1 MRKSNHPSTISRVR
15 TPKTA
20 LIAAAQY
27 VGRILPQRPKARLP
41 SRPELPFHAAQSS
54 LVLGDAKKADALLA
68 GQFHFSGQLLDVA
81 PWTTPAPSRRFA
93 GWLHEFDWMQDLVA
107 GGSEAHHAKAR
118 VYVDDWIE
126 VYGRGNAFAFDPA
139 RLSRRL
145 FNWLSL
151 WSLTLSAP
159 GMEGLDMGLG
169 AKAQVLER
177 RRVSIVRQLTTLRGS
192 IKTVPQGLPRLTA
205 GCALALGGARLADG
219 KPQFLER
226 GLDLLDSELP
236 VQILPDGGHIS
247 RSPEVTAEALGQLL
261 TLDTIL
267 ASRGLEGSREL
278 SRAIDRLGPMV
289 AFFRRSGGE
298 LAPFHGGGEIDSK
311 KISDL
316 IKAAPGSPKAFGYG
330 PHIGFQRLESGGT
343 VLLIDTGEAPP
354 RPFDT
359 QAHLAPLAFDLSTEE
374 GPLITSCGFNSE
386 QPENWARPIRA
397 AAAHSTLVLDNRSPG
412 RLLKSDWKRRV
423 VGDVVDCVAGPVKA
437 TRKEQEAG
445 KWLESY
451 HEGYLGDYGLSHRR
465 RLFMPPDGHDVR
477 GEDSLYSPMGF
488 IPFRRDEVPFA
499 IRFHV
504 HPKVRVSLSQDNASA
519 LLIVDGRAGWRF
531 RTDGGQVMLE
541 DSVYLAVGT
550 SPVKTQQL
558 VIYGNAFCD
567 SDGESRSNRVRWSF
581 RKLKSAD
588 ARNRKKLTQTDIET
602 TTLPSTSGEANSGE
616 GAP

>member
-1 MRKSNHPSTISRVR
+1 
-15 TPKTA
+15 
-20 LIAAAQY
+20 
-27 VGRILPQRPKARLP
+27 
-41 SRPELPFHAAQSS
+41 
-54 LVLGDAKKADALLA
+54 
-68 GQFHFSGQLLDVA
+68 
-81 PWTTPAPSRRFA
+81 
-93 GWLHEFDWMQDLVA
+93 
-107 GGSEAHHAKAR
+107 
-118 VYVDDWIE
+118 
-126 VYGRGNAFAFDPA
+126 
-139 RLSRRL
+139 
-145 FNWLSL
+145 
-151 WSLTLSAP
+151 
-159 GMEGLDMGLG
+159 
-169 AKAQVLER
+169 
-177 RRVSIVRQLTTLRGS
+177 
-192 IKTVPQGLPRLTA
+192 
-205 GCALALGGARLADG
+205 
-219 KPQFLER
+219 
-226 GLDLLDSELP
+226 
-236 VQILPDGGHIS
+236 
-247 RSPEVTAEALGQLL
+247 
-261 TLDTIL
+261 
-267 ASRGLEGSREL
+267 
-278 SRAIDRLGPMV
+278 MV

-531 RTDGGQVMLE
+531 L
-541 DSVYLAVGT
+541 SL
-550 SPVKTQQL
+550 
-558 VIYGNAFCD
+558 IH
-567 SDGESRSNRVRWSF
+567 
-581 RKLKSAD
+581 
-588 ARNRKKLTQTDIET
+588 I
-602 TTLPSTSGEANSGE
+602 
-616 GAP
+616 